1 MYLNFG
7 VELSLLRREYM
18 LSAVNVFKKS
28 LKTLHVIKS
37 DFFSSINF
45 TVIHEY
51 GKGSVRDIDWVSR
64 PLHHAACP
72 GVLSNGPF

>member
-18 LSAVNVFKKS
+18 CLKRINVFKKS

-37 DFFSSINF
+37 DFFSSITF

-51 GKGSVRDIDWVSR
+51 GKGSVRDID
-64 PLHHAACP
+64 
-72 GVLSNGPF
+72 